1 MYEMSLPYGL
11 DLTNQ
16 INLDKS
22 ATRVTLSLDNLSS
35 SQQLRLEKVFAEW
48 FAINHPEIKINQAST
63 ALIFA
68 HIGQRNASSQTLGV
82 FLSLFVISLILI
94 FAFRSLK
101 MGLVSMIPNLVPA
114 IIAFGIWAVIDGQVG
129 MTVSV
134 VAGVTLGIVVD
145 DTIHFLSKYLRAR
158 REQHLSAEQAV
169 HYAYSQVGQALV
181 VTTVVLVAGF
191 SILLLSNFKLNSD
204 LGFLSS
210 MTIGIALIL
219 DLLLLPA
226 LLITLE
232 GANKNVTEEIAEVDD
247 DIEPSTV

>member
-1 MYEMSLPYGL
+1 
-11 DLTNQ
+11 
-16 INLDKS
+16 
-22 ATRVTLSLDNLSS
+22 
-35 SQQLRLEKVFAEW
+35 
-48 FAINHPEIKINQAST
+48 
-63 ALIFA
+63 
-68 HIGQRNASSQTLGV
+68 
-82 FLSLFVISLILI
+82 
-94 FAFRSLK
+94 

-181 VTTVVLVAGF
+181 VTTLVLIAGF
-191 SILLLSNFKLNSD
+191 SILLFSNFKLNSD

-210 MTIGIALIL
+210 ITIGIALIL

-247 DIEPSTV
+247 DIEPSAA